1 MHGMK
6 ELLSKIEDGGT
17 IDDLAAELNMNKST
31 VLAMIEF
38 MLDEG
43 YLEVV
48 KVHCG
53 CSASPGLGCG
63 CNTKC
68 DSETKIYVLT
78 EKGRYLVSERK

>member
-1 MHGMK
+1 MYRMK
-6 ELLSKIEDGGT
+6 ELLSKIEEGST
-17 IDDLAAELNMNKST
+17 IDDLADELNMNKST

-53 CSASPGLGCG
+53 CSMSPGSGCG
-63 CNTKC
+63 CDTEC
-68 DSETKIYVLT
+68 DS
-78 EKGRYLVSERK
+78 